1 LILLLQIANG
11 IFSGSEIAIVSSRK
25 VRLEQLADR
34 GNRKARSALKLA
46 HSPNDFLSTVQV
58 GITLI
63 GILSGALGGAT
74 IAQRLKPL
82 LDEVPALRGSSEVI
96 SLALVVSVITYLSL
110 VIGELVPKRI
120 ALGNPEAIACEVAGP
135 MRWLSRLT
143 APLVHILSG
152 STDAMLRFLGVKA
165 SEEPEITEEEIKAL
179 IRQGTESGVFEEV
192 EHEMVQRVFR
202 LGDRPIKSMMTP
214 RTEIAWLDLEEP
226 LELSLKE
233 VLESTH
239 SRFPVAR
246 GTLDDCV
253 GTIRIRTLLTAVVE
267 NQPVDLEAMMQPPLF
282 VAASMRALNVLEQF
296 RQTGVHIAMVTDEF
310 GGIEG
315 LLTLNDLM
323 EAIVGDL
330 PSAEDQEEPLVI
342 EREDGSWL
350 LDGSLDIGDFKV
362 LVHRDELPDEVSGIY
377 HTIGGFVMHQLGR
390 IPMAGEHFRW
400 DGLSFEVMDM
410 DGKRV
415 DKILVVDLPPPSP
428 NNEQPKADTEK
439 PEKPEKSEKNEDS
452 KPSRRDSRSTS
463 NADD

>member
-1 LILLLQIANG
+1 VSSLVSECLLILVLLIANG
-11 IFSGSEIAIVSSRK
+11 VFSGSEIAVVSSRK

-34 GNRKARSALKLA
+34 GNRKARKALKLA
-46 HSPNDFLSTVQV
+46 NSPNDFLSTVQV

-74 IAQRLKPL
+74 IAQRLRPY
-82 LDEVPALRGSSEVI
+82 LDQVPALRGSSELL
-96 SLALVVSVITYLSL
+96 SLALVVTVITYLSL

-120 ALGNPEAIACEVAGP
+120 ALSNPEAIACQVAGP
-135 MRWLSRLT
+135 MRFLSRVT

-152 STDAMLRFLGVKA
+152 STDGMLRLLGVKA

-179 IRQGTESGVFEEV
+179 IRQGTESGMFEEA

-202 LGDRPIKSMMTP
+202 LGDRPIRSMMTP

-226 LELSLKE
+226 LEASLKE

-246 GTLDDCV
+246 GNLDNCV

-267 NQPVDLEAMMQPPLF
+267 NQPVDLGAMMQPPLF
-282 VAASMRALNVLEQF
+282 VGESMRALNVLEQF
-296 RQTGVHIAMVTDEF
+296 RETGVHIALVTDEF

-330 PSAEDQEEPLVI
+330 PSAEDQEEPLVV

-350 LDGSLDIGDFKV
+350 LDGSLDIGDFKT
-362 LVHRDELPDEVSGIY
+362 LVDRDELPDEVSGGY
-377 HTIGGFVMHQLGR
+377 HTIGGFVMHHLGR

-415 DKILVVDLPPPSP
+415 DKILVAEVASATAAPGQDQES
-428 NNEQPKADTEK
+428 
-439 PEKPEKSEKNEDS
+439 PEKHPD
-452 KPSRRDSRSTS
+452 
-463 NADD
+463 A

>member
-1 LILLLQIANG
+1 VLLLCSAITYAFNVSSLVSECLLILVLLIANG
-11 IFSGSEIAIVSSRK
+11 IFSGSEIAVVSSRK

-34 GNRKARSALKLA
+34 GNRKARKALKLA
-46 HSPNDFLSTVQV
+46 NSPNDFLSTVQV

-74 IAQRLKPL
+74 IAQRLKPY
-82 LDEVPALRGSSEVI
+82 LDQIPALRGSSELL
-96 SLALVVSVITYLSL
+96 SLALVVTVITYLSL

-120 ALGNPEAIACEVAGP
+120 ALSNPEAIACQVAGP
-135 MRWLSRLT
+135 MRFLSRAT

-152 STDAMLRFLGVKA
+152 STDGMLRLLGVKA

-192 EHEMVQRVFR
+192 EHDMVQRVFR
-202 LGDRPIKSMMTP
+202 LGDRPIRSMMTP

-226 LELSLKE
+226 LEASLKE

-246 GTLDDCV
+246 GNLDNCV

-267 NQPVDLEAMMQPPLF
+267 NQPVDLGAMMQPPLF
-282 VAASMRALNVLEQF
+282 VGESMRALNVLEQF
-296 RQTGVHIAMVTDEF
+296 RETGVHIALVTDEF

-330 PSAEDQEEPLVI
+330 PSAEDQEEPLVV

-350 LDGSLDIGDFKV
+350 LDGSLDIGDFKA
-362 LVHRDELPDEVSGIY
+362 LVDREELPDEVSGGY
-377 HTIGGFVMHQLGR
+377 HTIGGFVMHHLGR

-415 DKILVVDLPPPSP
+415 DKILVAEVAEATSAPGQDQAPS
-428 NNEQPKADTEK
+428 
-439 PEKPEKSEKNEDS
+439 EDH
-452 KPSRRDSRSTS
+452 PD
-463 NADD
+463 A

>member
-1 LILLLQIANG
+1 VLLLCSAITYAFNVSSLVSECLLILVLLIANG
-11 IFSGSEIAIVSSRK
+11 IFSGSEIAVVSSRK

-34 GNRKARSALKLA
+34 GNRKARKALKLA
-46 HSPNDFLSTVQV
+46 NSPNDFLSTVQV

-74 IAQRLKPL
+74 IAQRLKPY
-82 LDEVPALRGSSEVI
+82 LDQIPALRGSSELL
-96 SLALVVSVITYLSL
+96 SLALVVTVITYLSL

-120 ALGNPEAIACEVAGP
+120 ALSNPEAIACQVAGP
-135 MRWLSRLT
+135 MRFLSRAT

-152 STDAMLRFLGVKA
+152 STDGMLRLLGVKA

-192 EHEMVQRVFR
+192 EHDMVQRVFR
-202 LGDRPIKSMMTP
+202 LGDRPIRSMMTP

-226 LELSLKE
+226 LEASLKE

-246 GTLDDCV
+246 GNLDNCV

-267 NQPVDLEAMMQPPLF
+267 NQPVDLGAMMQPPLF
-282 VAASMRALNVLEQF
+282 VGESMRALNVLEQF
-296 RQTGVHIAMVTDEF
+296 RETGVHIALVTDEF

-330 PSAEDQEEPLVI
+330 PSAEDQEEPLVV

-350 LDGSLDIGDFKV
+350 LDGSLDIGDFKA
-362 LVHRDELPDEVSGIY
+362 LVDREELPDEVSGGY
-377 HTIGGFVMHQLGR
+377 HTIGGFVMHHLGR

-415 DKILVVDLPPPSP
+415 DKILVAEVAEATSAPGQDKAPS
-428 NNEQPKADTEK
+428 
-439 PEKPEKSEKNEDS
+439 EDH
-452 KPSRRDSRSTS
+452 PD
-463 NADD
+463 A

>member
-1 LILLLQIANG
+1 VSSLVSECFLILVLLIANG
-11 IFSGSEIAIVSSRK
+11 VFSGSEIAVVSSRK

-34 GNRKARSALKLA
+34 GNRKARKALKLA
-46 HSPNDFLSTVQV
+46 NSPNDFLSTVQV

-74 IAQRLKPL
+74 IAQRLKPY
-82 LDEVPALRGSSEVI
+82 LDQVPALRGSSELL
-96 SLALVVSVITYLSL
+96 SLALVVTVITYLSL

-120 ALGNPEAIACEVAGP
+120 ALSNPEAIACQVAGP
-135 MRWLSRLT
+135 MRFLSRLT

-152 STDAMLRFLGVKA
+152 STDGMLRLLGVKA

-192 EHEMVQRVFR
+192 EHDMVQRVFR
-202 LGDRPIKSMMTP
+202 LGDRPIRSMMTP

-226 LELSLKE
+226 LEASLKE

-246 GTLDDCV
+246 GNLDNCV

-267 NQPVDLEAMMQPPLF
+267 NQPVNLESMMQPPLF
-282 VAASMRALNVLEQF
+282 VGESMRALNVLEQF
-296 RQTGVHIAMVTDEF
+296 RETGVHIALVTDEF

-330 PSAEDQEEPLVI
+330 PSAEDQEEPLVV

-350 LDGSLDIGDFKV
+350 LDGSLDIGDFKA
-362 LVHRDELPDEVSGIY
+362 LVDREELPDEVSGGY
-377 HTIGGFVMHQLGR
+377 HTIGGFVMHHLGR

-415 DKILVVDLPPPSP
+415 DKIMVAEVPEPPAAPGQNQEP
-428 NNEQPKADTEK
+428 
-439 PEKPEKSEKNEDS
+439 PEDHPD
-452 KPSRRDSRSTS
+452 
-463 NADD
+463 A

>member
-1 LILLLQIANG
+1 MSSLVSECLLIFLLLIANG
-11 IFSGSEIAIVSSRK
+11 VFSGSEIAVVSSRK
-25 VRLEQLADR
+25 VRLEQLAER
-34 GNRKARSALKLA
+34 GNRKARKALKLA
-46 HSPNDFLSTVQV
+46 NSPNDFLSTVQV

-74 IAQRLKPL
+74 IAQRLKPY
-82 LDEVPALRGSSEVI
+82 LDQVPALRGSSELL

-120 ALGNPEAIACEVAGP
+120 ALSNPEAIACQVAGP
-135 MRWLSRLT
+135 MRFLSRLT

-152 STDAMLRFLGVKA
+152 STDGMLRLLGVRA

-192 EHEMVQRVFR
+192 EHDMVQRVFR
-202 LGDRPIKSMMTP
+202 LGDRPIRSMMTP

-226 LELSLKE
+226 LEASLKE

-246 GTLDDCV
+246 GNLDNCV

-267 NQPVDLEAMMQPPLF
+267 NQPVDLESMMQPPLF
-282 VAASMRALNVLEQF
+282 VAESMRALNVLEQF
-296 RQTGVHIAMVTDEF
+296 RETGVHIALVTDEF

-330 PSAEDQEEPLVI
+330 PSAEDQEEPLVV

-350 LDGSLDIGDFKV
+350 LDGSLDIGDFKA
-362 LVHRDELPDEVSGIY
+362 LVDREELPDEVSGGY
-377 HTIGGFVMHQLGR
+377 HTIGGFVMHHLGR

-415 DKILVVDLPPPSP
+415 DKILVAEVEEVNQSP
-428 NNEQPKADTEK
+428 GPNQEPAGEH
-439 PEKPEKSEKNEDS
+439 P
-452 KPSRRDSRSTS
+452 
-463 NADD
+463 DD

>member
-1 LILLLQIANG
+1 MSSLVSECLLVLVLLIANG
-11 IFSGSEIAIVSSRK
+11 VFSGSEIAVVSSRK

-34 GNRKARSALKLA
+34 GNRKARKALKLA
-46 HSPNDFLSTVQV
+46 NSPNDFLSTVQV

-74 IAQRLKPL
+74 IAQRLKPYF
-82 LDEVPALRGSSEVI
+82 DQVPALRGSSELL
-96 SLALVVSVITYLSL
+96 SLALVVTVITYLSL

-120 ALGNPEAIACEVAGP
+120 ALSNPEAIACQVAGP
-135 MRWLSRLT
+135 MRFLSRVT

-152 STDAMLRFLGVKA
+152 STDGMLRLLGVKA

-179 IRQGTESGVFEEV
+179 IRQGTESGMFEEA

-202 LGDRPIKSMMTP
+202 LGDRPIRSMMTP

-226 LELSLKE
+226 LEASLKE

-246 GTLDDCV
+246 GNLDNCV

-267 NQPVDLEAMMQPPLF
+267 SEPVDLESMMQPPLF
-282 VAASMRALNVLEQF
+282 VGESMRALTVLEQF
-296 RQTGVHIAMVTDEF
+296 RETGVHIALVTDEF

-330 PSAEDQEEPLVI
+330 PSAEDQEEPLVV

-350 LDGSLDIGDFKV
+350 LDGSLDIGDFKT
-362 LVHRDELPDEVSGIY
+362 LVDRDELPDEVSGGY
-377 HTIGGFVMHQLGR
+377 HTIGGFVMHHLGR

-415 DKILVVDLPPPSP
+415 DKILVAEVASATSAPGQDQ
-428 NNEQPKADTEK
+428 ET
-439 PEKPEKSEKNEDS
+439 PEKHTD
-452 KPSRRDSRSTS
+452 
-463 NADD
+463 A

>member
-1 LILLLQIANG
+1 VSSLVSECLLVLVLLIANG
-11 IFSGSEIAIVSSRK
+11 VFSGSEIAVVSSRK

-34 GNRKARSALKLA
+34 GNRKARKALKLA
-46 HSPNDFLSTVQV
+46 NSPNDFLSTVQV

-74 IAQRLKPL
+74 IAQRLKPYF
-82 LDEVPALRGSSEVI
+82 DQVPALRGSSELL
-96 SLALVVSVITYLSL
+96 SLALVVTVITYLSL

-120 ALGNPEAIACEVAGP
+120 ALSNPEAIACQVAGP
-135 MRWLSRLT
+135 MRFLSRVT

-152 STDAMLRFLGVKA
+152 STDGMLRLLGVKA

-179 IRQGTESGVFEEV
+179 IRQGTESGMFEEA

-202 LGDRPIKSMMTP
+202 LGDRPIRSMMTP

-226 LELSLKE
+226 LEASLKE

-246 GTLDDCV
+246 GNLDNCV

-267 NQPVDLEAMMQPPLF
+267 SEPVDLESMMQPPLF
-282 VAASMRALNVLEQF
+282 VGESMRALTVLEQF
-296 RQTGVHIAMVTDEF
+296 RETGVHIALVTDEF

-330 PSAEDQEEPLVI
+330 PSAEDQEEPLVV

-350 LDGSLDIGDFKV
+350 LDGSLDIGDFKT
-362 LVHRDELPDEVSGIY
+362 LVDRDELPDEVSGGY
-377 HTIGGFVMHQLGR
+377 HTIGGFVMHHLGR

-415 DKILVVDLPPPSP
+415 DKILVAEVASATSAPGQDQ
-428 NNEQPKADTEK
+428 ET
-439 PEKPEKSEKNEDS
+439 PEKHTD
-452 KPSRRDSRSTS
+452 
-463 NADD
+463 A

>member
-1 LILLLQIANG
+1 MSSLVSECLLVLVLLIANG
-11 IFSGSEIAIVSSRK
+11 VFSGSEIAVVSSRK

-34 GNRKARSALKLA
+34 GNRKARKALKLA
-46 HSPNDFLSTVQV
+46 NSPNDFLSTVQV

-74 IAQRLKPL
+74 IAQRLKPYF
-82 LDEVPALRGSSEVI
+82 DQVPALRGSSELL
-96 SLALVVSVITYLSL
+96 SLALVVTVITYLSL

-120 ALGNPEAIACEVAGP
+120 ALSNPEAIACQVAGP
-135 MRWLSRLT
+135 MRFLSRVT

-152 STDAMLRFLGVKA
+152 STDGMLRLLGVKA

-179 IRQGTESGVFEEV
+179 IRQGTESGMFEEA

-202 LGDRPIKSMMTP
+202 LGDRPIRSMMTP

-226 LELSLKE
+226 LEASLKE

-246 GTLDDCV
+246 GNLDNCV

-267 NQPVDLEAMMQPPLF
+267 SEPVDLESMMQPPLF
-282 VAASMRALNVLEQF
+282 VGESMRALTVLEQF
-296 RQTGVHIAMVTDEF
+296 RETGVHIALVTDEF

-330 PSAEDQEEPLVI
+330 PSAEDQEEPLVV

-350 LDGSLDIGDFKV
+350 LDGSLDIGDFKT
-362 LVHRDELPDEVSGIY
+362 LVDRDELPDEVSGGY
-377 HTIGGFVMHQLGR
+377 HTIGGFVMHHLGR

-415 DKILVVDLPPPSP
+415 DKILVAEVASATSAPGQDQES
-428 NNEQPKADTEK
+428 
-439 PEKPEKSEKNEDS
+439 PEKHLD
-452 KPSRRDSRSTS
+452 
-463 NADD
+463 A

>member
-1 LILLLQIANG
+1 VSSLVSECLLILILLIANG
-11 IFSGSEIAIVSSRK
+11 VFSGSEIAVVSSRK

-34 GNRKARSALKLA
+34 GNRKARKALKLA
-46 HSPNDFLSTVQV
+46 NSPNDFLSTVQV

-82 LDEVPALRGSSEVI
+82 LDEVPALRGSSELL

-120 ALGNPEAIACEVAGP
+120 ALSNPEAIACQVAGP
-135 MRWLSRLT
+135 MRFLSRLT

-152 STDAMLRFLGVKA
+152 STDGMLRLLGVKA

-192 EHEMVQRVFR
+192 EHDMVQRVFR
-202 LGDRPIKSMMTP
+202 LGDRPIRSMMTP

-226 LELSLKE
+226 LEASLKE

-246 GTLDDCV
+246 GNLDNCV

-267 NQPVDLEAMMQPPLF
+267 NQPVNLESMMQPPLF
-282 VAASMRALNVLEQF
+282 VGESMRALNVLEQF
-296 RQTGVHIAMVTDEF
+296 RETGVHIALVTDEF

-330 PSAEDQEEPLVI
+330 PSAEDQEEPLVV

-350 LDGSLDIGDFKV
+350 LDGSLDIGDFKA
-362 LVHRDELPDEVSGIY
+362 LVDREELPDEVSGGY
-377 HTIGGFVMHQLGR
+377 HTIGGFVMHHLGR

-415 DKILVVDLPPPSP
+415 DKILVAEVEEVNQSPGPNQEPPGEHP
-428 NNEQPKADTEK
+428 
-439 PEKPEKSEKNEDS
+439 
-452 KPSRRDSRSTS
+452 
-463 NADD
+463 DD

>member
-1 LILLLQIANG
+1 MSSLVSECLLILLLLIANG
-11 IFSGSEIAIVSSRK
+11 VFSGSEIAVVSSRK

-34 GNRKARSALKLA
+34 GNRKARKALKLA
-46 HSPNDFLSTVQV
+46 NSPNDFLSTVQV

-82 LDEVPALRGSSEVI
+82 LDEVPALRGSSELL

-120 ALGNPEAIACEVAGP
+120 ALSNPEAIACQVAGP
-135 MRWLSRLT
+135 MRFLSRLT

-152 STDAMLRFLGVKA
+152 STDGMLRLLGVKA

-192 EHEMVQRVFR
+192 EHDMVQRVFR
-202 LGDRPIKSMMTP
+202 LGDRPIRSMMTP

-226 LELSLKE
+226 LEASLKE

-246 GTLDDCV
+246 GNLDNCV

-267 NQPVDLEAMMQPPLF
+267 NQPVKLESMMQPPLF
-282 VAASMRALNVLEQF
+282 VGESMRALNVLEQF
-296 RQTGVHIAMVTDEF
+296 RETGVHIALVTDEF

-330 PSAEDQEEPLVI
+330 PSAEDQEEPLVV

-350 LDGSLDIGDFKV
+350 LDGSLDIGDFKA
-362 LVHRDELPDEVSGIY
+362 LVDREELPDEVSGGY
-377 HTIGGFVMHQLGR
+377 HTIGGFVMHHLGR

-415 DKILVVDLPPPSP
+415 DKILVAEVEEVNQSPGPNQEPPGEHP
-428 NNEQPKADTEK
+428 
-439 PEKPEKSEKNEDS
+439 
-452 KPSRRDSRSTS
+452 
-463 NADD
+463 DD

>member
-1 LILLLQIANG
+1 
-11 IFSGSEIAIVSSRK
+11 V
-25 VRLEQLADR
+25 
-34 GNRKARSALKLA
+34 
-46 HSPNDFLSTVQV
+46 
-58 GITLI
+58 
-63 GILSGALGGAT
+63 
-74 IAQRLKPL
+74 
-82 LDEVPALRGSSEVI
+82 
-96 SLALVVSVITYLSL
+96 
-110 VIGELVPKRI
+110 
-120 ALGNPEAIACEVAGP
+120 
-135 MRWLSRLT
+135 
-143 APLVHILSG
+143 LSG
-152 STDAMLRFLGVKA
+152 STDAMLRLMGVKA

-179 IRQGTESGVFEEV
+179 IRQGTESGVFEEA

-226 LELSLKE
+226 LQLSLKE

-246 GTLDDCV
+246 GELDNCV

-267 NQPVDLEAMMQPPLF
+267 NQPVDLEAMMQPPLY

-296 RQTGVHIAMVTDEF
+296 RQTGVHIALVTDEF

-350 LDGSLDIGDFKV
+350 LDGSLDIGDFKA
-362 LVHRDELPDEVSGIY
+362 LVHRQELPDELSGVY

-390 IPMAGEHFRW
+390 IPRASEHFQW

-415 DKILVVDLPPPSP
+415 DKILVAELQAPEPPTSQGS
-428 NNEQPKADTEK
+428 NGDKGGDSKGQKVSKT
-439 PEKPEKSEKNEDS
+439 EKSE
-452 KPSRRDSRSTS
+452 TS
-463 NADD
+463 ND

>member
-1 LILLLQIANG
+1 VSSLVSECLLVLVLLIANG
-11 IFSGSEIAIVSSRK
+11 VFSGSEIAVVSSRK

-34 GNRKARSALKLA
+34 GNRKARKALKLA
-46 HSPNDFLSTVQV
+46 NSPNDFLSTVQV

-74 IAQRLKPL
+74 IAQRLKPYF
-82 LDEVPALRGSSEVI
+82 DQVPALRGSSELL
-96 SLALVVSVITYLSL
+96 SLALVVTVITYLSL

-120 ALGNPEAIACEVAGP
+120 ALSNPEAIACQVAGP
-135 MRWLSRLT
+135 MRFLSRVT

-152 STDAMLRFLGVKA
+152 STDGMLRLLGVKA

-179 IRQGTESGVFEEV
+179 IRQGTESGMFEEA

-202 LGDRPIKSMMTP
+202 LGDRPIRSMMTP

-226 LELSLKE
+226 LEASLKE

-246 GTLDDCV
+246 GNLDNCV

-267 NQPVDLEAMMQPPLF
+267 SEPVDLESMMQPPLF
-282 VAASMRALNVLEQF
+282 VGESMRALTVLEQF
-296 RQTGVHIAMVTDEF
+296 RETGVHIALVTDEF

-330 PSAEDQEEPLVI
+330 PSAEDQEEPLVV

-350 LDGSLDIGDFKV
+350 LDGSLDIGDFKT
-362 LVHRDELPDEVSGIY
+362 LVDRDELPDEVSGGY
-377 HTIGGFVMHQLGR
+377 HTIGGFVMHHLGR

-415 DKILVVDLPPPSP
+415 DKILVAEVASATSAPGQDQES
-428 NNEQPKADTEK
+428 
-439 PEKPEKSEKNEDS
+439 PEKHTD
-452 KPSRRDSRSTS
+452 
-463 NADD
+463 A

>member
-1 LILLLQIANG
+1 VSSLVSECLLVLVLLIANG
-11 IFSGSEIAIVSSRK
+11 VFSGSEIAVVSSRK

-34 GNRKARSALKLA
+34 GNRKARKALKLA
-46 HSPNDFLSTVQV
+46 NSPNDFLSTVQV

-74 IAQRLKPL
+74 IAQRLKPYF
-82 LDEVPALRGSSEVI
+82 DQVPALRGSSELL
-96 SLALVVSVITYLSL
+96 SLALVVTVITYLSL

-120 ALGNPEAIACEVAGP
+120 ALSNPEAIACQVAGP
-135 MRWLSRLT
+135 MRFLSRVT

-152 STDAMLRFLGVKA
+152 STDGMLRLLGVKA

-179 IRQGTESGVFEEV
+179 IRQGTESGMFEEA

-202 LGDRPIKSMMTP
+202 LGDRPIRSMMTP

-226 LELSLKE
+226 LEASLKE

-246 GTLDDCV
+246 GNLDNCV

-267 NQPVDLEAMMQPPLF
+267 SEPVDLESMMQPPLF
-282 VAASMRALNVLEQF
+282 VGESMRALTVLEQF
-296 RQTGVHIAMVTDEF
+296 RETGVHIALVTDEF

-330 PSAEDQEEPLVI
+330 PSAEDQEEPLVV

-350 LDGSLDIGDFKV
+350 LDGSLDIGDFKT
-362 LVHRDELPDEVSGIY
+362 LVDRDELPDEVSGGY
-377 HTIGGFVMHQLGR
+377 HTIGGFVMHHLGR

-415 DKILVVDLPPPSP
+415 DKILVAEVASATSAPGQDQES
-428 NNEQPKADTEK
+428 
-439 PEKPEKSEKNEDS
+439 PEKHLD
-452 KPSRRDSRSTS
+452 
-463 NADD
+463 A

>member
-1 LILLLQIANG
+1 
-11 IFSGSEIAIVSSRK
+11 
-25 VRLEQLADR
+25 
-34 GNRKARSALKLA
+34 
-46 HSPNDFLSTVQV
+46 
-58 GITLI
+58 
-63 GILSGALGGAT
+63 
-74 IAQRLKPL
+74 
-82 LDEVPALRGSSEVI
+82 
-96 SLALVVSVITYLSL
+96 VVTVITYLSL

-120 ALGNPEAIACEVAGP
+120 ALSNPEAIACQVAGP
-135 MRWLSRLT
+135 MRFLSRVT

-152 STDAMLRFLGVKA
+152 STDGMLRLLGVKA

-179 IRQGTESGVFEEV
+179 IRQGTESGMFEEA

-202 LGDRPIKSMMTP
+202 LGDRPIRSMMTP

-226 LELSLKE
+226 LEASLKE

-246 GTLDDCV
+246 GNLDNCV

-267 NQPVDLEAMMQPPLF
+267 SEPVDLESMMQPPLF
-282 VAASMRALNVLEQF
+282 VGESMRALTVLEQF
-296 RQTGVHIAMVTDEF
+296 RETGVHIALVTDEF

-330 PSAEDQEEPLVI
+330 PSAEDQEEPLVV

-350 LDGSLDIGDFKV
+350 LDGSLDIGDFKT
-362 LVHRDELPDEVSGIY
+362 LVDRDELPDEVSGGY
-377 HTIGGFVMHQLGR
+377 HTIGGFVMHHLGR

-415 DKILVVDLPPPSP
+415 DKILVAEVAEASSAPGQDQES
-428 NNEQPKADTEK
+428 
-439 PEKPEKSEKNEDS
+439 PEKHLD
-452 KPSRRDSRSTS
+452 
-463 NADD
+463 A

>member
-1 LILLLQIANG
+1 VSSLVSECLLVLVLLIANG
-11 IFSGSEIAIVSSRK
+11 VFSGSEIAVVSSRK

-34 GNRKARSALKLA
+34 GNRKARKALKLA
-46 HSPNDFLSTVQV
+46 NSPNDFLSTVQV

-74 IAQRLKPL
+74 IAQRLKPYF
-82 LDEVPALRGSSEVI
+82 DQVPALRGSSELL
-96 SLALVVSVITYLSL
+96 SLALVVTVITYLSL

-120 ALGNPEAIACEVAGP
+120 ALSNPEAIACQVAGP
-135 MRWLSRLT
+135 MRFLSRVT

-152 STDAMLRFLGVKA
+152 STDGMLRLLGVKA

-179 IRQGTESGVFEEV
+179 IRQGTESGMFEEA

-202 LGDRPIKSMMTP
+202 LGDRPIRSMMTP

-226 LELSLKE
+226 LEASLKE

-246 GTLDDCV
+246 GNLDNCV

-267 NQPVDLEAMMQPPLF
+267 SEPVDLESMMQPPLF
-282 VAASMRALNVLEQF
+282 VGESMRALTVLEQF
-296 RQTGVHIAMVTDEF
+296 RETGVHIALVTDEF

-330 PSAEDQEEPLVI
+330 PSAEDQEEPLVV

-350 LDGSLDIGDFKV
+350 LDGSLDIGDFKT
-362 LVHRDELPDEVSGIY
+362 LVDRDELPDEVSGGY
-377 HTIGGFVMHQLGR
+377 HTIGGFVMHHLGR

-415 DKILVVDLPPPSP
+415 DKILVAEVASATSAPGQDQ
-428 NNEQPKADTEK
+428 ET
-439 PEKPEKSEKNEDS
+439 PEKHLD
-452 KPSRRDSRSTS
+452 
-463 NADD
+463 A

>member
-1 LILLLQIANG
+1 MSSLVSECLLVLVLLIANG
-11 IFSGSEIAIVSSRK
+11 VFSGSEIAVVSSRK

-34 GNRKARSALKLA
+34 GNRKARKALKLA
-46 HSPNDFLSTVQV
+46 NSPNDFLSTVQV

-74 IAQRLKPL
+74 IAQRLKPYF
-82 LDEVPALRGSSEVI
+82 DQVPALRGSSELL
-96 SLALVVSVITYLSL
+96 SLALVVTVITYLSL

-120 ALGNPEAIACEVAGP
+120 ALSNPEAIACQVAGP
-135 MRWLSRLT
+135 MRFLSRVT

-152 STDAMLRFLGVKA
+152 STDGMLRLLGVKA

-179 IRQGTESGVFEEV
+179 IRQGTESGMFEEA

-202 LGDRPIKSMMTP
+202 LGDRPIRSMMTP

-226 LELSLKE
+226 LEASLKE

-246 GTLDDCV
+246 GNLDNCV

-267 NQPVDLEAMMQPPLF
+267 SEPVDLESMMQPPLF
-282 VAASMRALNVLEQF
+282 VGESMRALTVLEQF
-296 RQTGVHIAMVTDEF
+296 RETGVHIALVTDEF

-330 PSAEDQEEPLVI
+330 PSAEDQEEPLVV

-350 LDGSLDIGDFKV
+350 LDGSLDIGDFKT
-362 LVHRDELPDEVSGIY
+362 LVDRDELPDEVSGGY
-377 HTIGGFVMHQLGR
+377 HTIGGFVMHHLGR

-415 DKILVVDLPPPSP
+415 DKILVAEVASATSAPGQDQES
-428 NNEQPKADTEK
+428 
-439 PEKPEKSEKNEDS
+439 PEKHTD
-452 KPSRRDSRSTS
+452 
-463 NADD
+463 A

>member
-1 LILLLQIANG
+1 MSSLVSECFLILVLLIANG
-11 IFSGSEIAIVSSRK
+11 VFSGSEIAVVSSRK

-34 GNRKARSALKLA
+34 GNRKARKALKLA
-46 HSPNDFLSTVQV
+46 NSPNDFLSTVQV

-74 IAQRLKPL
+74 IAQRLKPY
-82 LDEVPALRGSSEVI
+82 LDQVPALRGSSELL
-96 SLALVVSVITYLSL
+96 SLALVVTVITYLSL

-120 ALGNPEAIACEVAGP
+120 ALSNPEAIACQVAGP
-135 MRWLSRLT
+135 MRFLSRLT

-152 STDAMLRFLGVKA
+152 STDGMLRLLGVKA

-192 EHEMVQRVFR
+192 EHDMVQRVFR
-202 LGDRPIKSMMTP
+202 LGDRPIRSMMTP

-226 LELSLKE
+226 LEASLKE

-246 GTLDDCV
+246 GNLDNCV

-267 NQPVDLEAMMQPPLF
+267 NQPVNLESMMQPPLF
-282 VAASMRALNVLEQF
+282 VGESMRALNVLEQF
-296 RQTGVHIAMVTDEF
+296 RETGVHIALVTDEF

-330 PSAEDQEEPLVI
+330 PSAEDQEEPLVV

-350 LDGSLDIGDFKV
+350 LDGSLDIGDFKA
-362 LVHRDELPDEVSGIY
+362 LVDREELPDEVSGGY
-377 HTIGGFVMHQLGR
+377 HTIGGFVMHHLGR

-415 DKILVVDLPPPSP
+415 DKIMVAEVPEPPAAPGQNQEP
-428 NNEQPKADTEK
+428 
-439 PEKPEKSEKNEDS
+439 PEDHPD
-452 KPSRRDSRSTS
+452 
-463 NADD
+463 A

>member
-1 LILLLQIANG
+1 MSSLVSECLLILVLLIANG
-11 IFSGSEIAIVSSRK
+11 VFSGSEIAVVSSRK

-34 GNRKARSALKLA
+34 GNRKARKALKLA
-46 HSPNDFLSTVQV
+46 NSPNDFLSTVQV

-74 IAQRLKPL
+74 IAQRLRPY
-82 LDEVPALRGSSEVI
+82 LDQVPALRGSSELL
-96 SLALVVSVITYLSL
+96 SLALVVTVITYLSL

-120 ALGNPEAIACEVAGP
+120 ALSNPEAIACQVAGP
-135 MRWLSRLT
+135 MRFLSRVT

-152 STDAMLRFLGVKA
+152 STDGMLRLLGVKA

-179 IRQGTESGVFEEV
+179 IRQGTESGMFEEA

-202 LGDRPIKSMMTP
+202 LGDRPIRSMMTP

-226 LELSLKE
+226 LEASLKE

-246 GTLDDCV
+246 GNLDNCV

-267 NQPVDLEAMMQPPLF
+267 NQPVDLGAMMQPPLF
-282 VAASMRALNVLEQF
+282 VGESMRALNVLEQF
-296 RQTGVHIAMVTDEF
+296 RETGVHIALVTDEF

-330 PSAEDQEEPLVI
+330 PSAEDQEEPLVV

-350 LDGSLDIGDFKV
+350 LDGSLDIGDFKT
-362 LVHRDELPDEVSGIY
+362 LVDRDELPDEVSGGY
-377 HTIGGFVMHQLGR
+377 HTIGGFVMHHLGR

-415 DKILVVDLPPPSP
+415 DKILVAEVASATAAPGQDQES
-428 NNEQPKADTEK
+428 
-439 PEKPEKSEKNEDS
+439 PEKHPD
-452 KPSRRDSRSTS
+452 
-463 NADD
+463 A

>member
-1 LILLLQIANG
+1 VSSLVSECLLVLVLLIANG
-11 IFSGSEIAIVSSRK
+11 VFSGSEIAVVSSRK

-34 GNRKARSALKLA
+34 GNRKARKALKLA
-46 HSPNDFLSTVQV
+46 NSPNDFLSTVQV

-74 IAQRLKPL
+74 IAQRLKPYF
-82 LDEVPALRGSSEVI
+82 DQVPALRSSSELL
-96 SLALVVSVITYLSL
+96 SLALVVTVITYLSL

-120 ALGNPEAIACEVAGP
+120 ALSNPEAIACQVAGP
-135 MRWLSRLT
+135 MRFLSRVT

-152 STDAMLRFLGVKA
+152 STDGMLRLLGVKA

-179 IRQGTESGVFEEV
+179 IRQGTESGMFEEA

-202 LGDRPIKSMMTP
+202 LGDRPIRSMMTP

-226 LELSLKE
+226 LEASLKE

-246 GTLDDCV
+246 GNLDNCV

-267 NQPVDLEAMMQPPLF
+267 SEPVDLESMMQPPLF
-282 VAASMRALNVLEQF
+282 VGESMRALTVLEQF
-296 RQTGVHIAMVTDEF
+296 RETGVHIALVTDEF

-330 PSAEDQEEPLVI
+330 PSAEDQEEPLVV

-350 LDGSLDIGDFKV
+350 LDGSLDIGDFKT
-362 LVHRDELPDEVSGIY
+362 LVDRDELPDEVSGGY
-377 HTIGGFVMHQLGR
+377 HTIGGFVMHHLGR

-415 DKILVVDLPPPSP
+415 DKILVAEVASATSAPGQDQ
-428 NNEQPKADTEK
+428 ET
-439 PEKPEKSEKNEDS
+439 PEKHLD
-452 KPSRRDSRSTS
+452 
-463 NADD
+463 A

>member
-1 LILLLQIANG
+1 L
-11 IFSGSEIAIVSSRK
+11 
-25 VRLEQLADR
+25 RL
-34 GNRKARSALKLA
+34 
-46 HSPNDFLSTVQV
+46 
-58 GITLI
+58 
-63 GILSGALGGAT
+63 
-74 IAQRLKPL
+74 
-82 LDEVPALRGSSEVI
+82 
-96 SLALVVSVITYLSL
+96 
-110 VIGELVPKRI
+110 
-120 ALGNPEAIACEVAGP
+120 
-135 MRWLSRLT
+135 
-143 APLVHILSG
+143 
-152 STDAMLRFLGVKA
+152 LGVKA

-179 IRQGTESGVFEEV
+179 IRQGTESGVFEEA

-246 GTLDDCV
+246 GSLDDCV

-267 NQPVDLEAMMQPPLF
+267 NQPVDLESMLQPPLF
-282 VAASMRALNVLEQF
+282 VAENMRALNVLEQF
-296 RQTGVHIAMVTDEF
+296 RETGVHIALVTDEF

-342 EREDGSWL
+342 QRDDGSWL
-350 LDGSLDIGDFKV
+350 LDGSLDIGDFKT
-362 LVHRDELPDEVSGIY
+362 LVDREELPDEVSGGY

-400 DGLSFEVMDM
+400 DGLNFEVMDM

-415 DKILVVDLPPPSP
+415 DKILVVELPDTSQPPSHG
-428 NNEQPKADTEK
+428 EAAAKEDE
-439 PEKPEKSEKNEDS
+439 PE
-452 KPSRRDSRSTS
+452 
-463 NADD
+463 A

>member
-1 LILLLQIANG
+1 MSSLVSECLLILILLIANG
-11 IFSGSEIAIVSSRK
+11 VFSGSEIAVVSSRK

-34 GNRKARSALKLA
+34 GNRKARKALKLA
-46 HSPNDFLSTVQV
+46 NSPNDFLSTVQV

-82 LDEVPALRGSSEVI
+82 LDEVPALRGSSELL

-120 ALGNPEAIACEVAGP
+120 ALSNPEAIACQVAGP
-135 MRWLSRLT
+135 MRFLSRLT

-152 STDAMLRFLGVKA
+152 STDGMLRLLGVKA

-192 EHEMVQRVFR
+192 EHDMVQRVFR
-202 LGDRPIKSMMTP
+202 LGDRPIRSMMTP

-226 LELSLKE
+226 LEASLKE

-246 GTLDDCV
+246 GNLDNCV

-267 NQPVDLEAMMQPPLF
+267 NQPVNLESMMQPPLF
-282 VAASMRALNVLEQF
+282 VGESMRALNVLEQF
-296 RQTGVHIAMVTDEF
+296 RETGVHIALVTDEF

-330 PSAEDQEEPLVI
+330 PSAEDQEEPLVV

-350 LDGSLDIGDFKV
+350 LDGSLDIGDFKA
-362 LVHRDELPDEVSGIY
+362 LVDREELPDEVSGGY
-377 HTIGGFVMHQLGR
+377 HTIGGFVMHHLGR

-415 DKILVVDLPPPSP
+415 DKILVAEVEEVNQSPGPNQEPPGEHP
-428 NNEQPKADTEK
+428 
-439 PEKPEKSEKNEDS
+439 
-452 KPSRRDSRSTS
+452 
-463 NADD
+463 DD

>member
-1 LILLLQIANG
+1 MSSLVSECLLILLLQIANG
-11 IFSGSEIAIVSSRK
+11 IFSGSEIAVVSARK

-34 GNRKARSALKLA
+34 GNRKARKALKLA
-46 HSPNDFLSTVQV
+46 NSPNDFLSTVQV

-82 LDEVPALRGSSEVI
+82 LDGIPALRGSSELL

-120 ALGNPEAIACEVAGP
+120 ALGNPEAIACQVAGP
-135 MRWLSRLT
+135 MRFLSRIT

-152 STDAMLRFLGVKA
+152 STDGMLRLLGIKA

-179 IRQGTESGVFEEV
+179 IRQGTESGVFEEA

-214 RTEIAWLDLEEP
+214 RTEIAWLDLDEP
-226 LELSLKE
+226 LEDSLKE

-246 GTLDDCV
+246 GNLDNCV

-267 NQPVDLEAMMQPPLF
+267 NQPVDLASMMQPPLF
-282 VAASMRALNVLEQF
+282 VAETMRALNVLEQF
-296 RQTGVHIAMVTDEF
+296 RQTGVHIALVTDEF

-342 EREDGSWL
+342 QREDGSWL
-350 LDGSLDIGDFKV
+350 LDGSLDIGDFKA
-362 LVHRDELPDEVSGIY
+362 LVDREELPDEVSGGY

-415 DKILVVDLPPPSP
+415 DKILVAELADPASTPSQRQQT
-428 NNEQPKADTEK
+428 EEADE
-439 PEKPEKSEKNEDS
+439 
-452 KPSRRDSRSTS
+452 RDS
-463 NADD
+463 

>member
-1 LILLLQIANG
+1 VSSLVSECLLILILLIANG
-11 IFSGSEIAIVSSRK
+11 VFSGSEIAVVSSRK

-34 GNRKARSALKLA
+34 GNRKARKALKLA
-46 HSPNDFLSTVQV
+46 NSPNDFLSTVQV

-82 LDEVPALRGSSEVI
+82 LDEVPALRGSSELL

-120 ALGNPEAIACEVAGP
+120 ALSNPEAIACQVAGP
-135 MRWLSRLT
+135 MRFLSRLT

-152 STDAMLRFLGVKA
+152 STDGMLRLLGVKA

-192 EHEMVQRVFR
+192 EHDMVQRVFR
-202 LGDRPIKSMMTP
+202 LGDRPIRSMMTP

-226 LELSLKE
+226 LEASLKE

-246 GTLDDCV
+246 ATLDNCV

-267 NQPVDLEAMMQPPLF
+267 NQPVNLESMMQPPLF
-282 VAASMRALNVLEQF
+282 VGESMRALNVLEQF
-296 RQTGVHIAMVTDEF
+296 RETGVHIALVTDEF

-330 PSAEDQEEPLVI
+330 PSAEDQEEPLVV

-350 LDGSLDIGDFKV
+350 LDGSLDIGDFKA
-362 LVHRDELPDEVSGIY
+362 LVDREELPDEVSGGY
-377 HTIGGFVMHQLGR
+377 HTIGGFVMHHLGR

-415 DKILVVDLPPPSP
+415 DKILVAEVEEVNQSPGPNQEPPGEHP
-428 NNEQPKADTEK
+428 
-439 PEKPEKSEKNEDS
+439 
-452 KPSRRDSRSTS
+452 
-463 NADD
+463 DD

>member
-1 LILLLQIANG
+1 VSSLVSECLLILILLIANG
-11 IFSGSEIAIVSSRK
+11 VFSGSEIAVVSSRK

-34 GNRKARSALKLA
+34 GNRKARKALKLA
-46 HSPNDFLSTVQV
+46 NSPNDFLSTVQV

-82 LDEVPALRGSSEVI
+82 LDEVPALRGSSELL

-120 ALGNPEAIACEVAGP
+120 ALSNPEAIACQVAGP
-135 MRWLSRLT
+135 MRFLSRLT

-152 STDAMLRFLGVKA
+152 STDGMLRLLGVKA

-192 EHEMVQRVFR
+192 EHDMVQRVFR
-202 LGDRPIKSMMTP
+202 LGDRPIRSMMTP

-226 LELSLKE
+226 LEASLKE

-246 GTLDDCV
+246 GNLDNCV

-267 NQPVDLEAMMQPPLF
+267 NQPVDLESMMQPPLF
-282 VAASMRALNVLEQF
+282 VAESMRALNVLEQF
-296 RQTGVHIAMVTDEF
+296 RETGVHIALVTDEF

-330 PSAEDQEEPLVI
+330 PSAEDQEEPLVV

-350 LDGSLDIGDFKV
+350 LDGSLDIGDFKA
-362 LVHRDELPDEVSGIY
+362 LVDREELPDEVSGGY
-377 HTIGGFVMHQLGR
+377 HTIGGFVMHHLGR

-415 DKILVVDLPPPSP
+415 DKILVAEVEEVNQSPGPNQEPPGEHP
-428 NNEQPKADTEK
+428 
-439 PEKPEKSEKNEDS
+439 
-452 KPSRRDSRSTS
+452 
-463 NADD
+463 DD